1 MKDENSQI
9 YLHILPN
16 IKSINKFVKNLK
28 NSLWLIIIHVMKII
42 ILLSLLVLISC
53 KLKYKLV
60 IE

>member
-28 NSLWLIIIHVMKII
+28 IFYGL
-42 ILLSLLVLISC
+42 
-53 KLKYKLV
+53 
-60 IE
+60 